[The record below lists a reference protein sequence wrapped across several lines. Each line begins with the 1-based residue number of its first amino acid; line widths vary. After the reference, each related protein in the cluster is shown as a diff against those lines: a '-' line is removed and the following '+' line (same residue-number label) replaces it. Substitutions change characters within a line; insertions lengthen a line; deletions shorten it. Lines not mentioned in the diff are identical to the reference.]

1 MTLPVT
7 FITIYIEV
15 CKTTN
20 SGISFA
26 LSFSRSISARY
37 QQTFTNLPNLLIALN
52 KLVSKKHCC
61 NLFGFE
67 FLVHDASTKGKV
79 IHLFTASGL
88 TSK

>member
-26 LSFSRSISARY
+26 LSYSCSISARY
-37 QQTFTNLPNLLIALN
+37 QQTFTNLLNWLIVLN

-61 NLFGFE
+61 NLCGFE
-67 FLVHDASTKGKV
+67 FLVHGEFTKTKV
-79 IHLFTASGL
+79 INLFTANGL
-88 TSK
+88 NSK